1 MSFTN
6 GTTVGHYRIIDQL
19 GQGGMA
25 TVYRAY
31 DANLDRYVAIKV
43 LHQAFKEDPNFLAR
57 FKREAQIVARLR
69 HPHIVAVHGFD
80 EHDGQPYLVMEF
92 IAGETLKGRLNRQRL
107 TLQETA
113 RLMLDIGDA
122 LTYAHEQG
130 VLHRDIKPSNILVDA
145 QGIPYLTDFGLARM
159 VEAGESTLSQDMLL
173 GTPQYISPEQ
183 AQGIKNLSPA
193 TDIYSLGIVLYQLVV
208 GRVPFNADTPYA
220 IVHDHIYRPLPIPSQ
235 INPDVPTE
243 IEHVL
248 LKALAKDPADRYP
261 TASALV
267 RDFQAAVEAT
277 GSQAYTPSRVVN
289 ISVLPSPT
297 ATPIPSQVIPA
308 AAPPITTTGISSSA
322 AIRRARQRRQLWML
336 GGLGTFMFTCLV
348 GLFVGIVA
356 VSNPELR
363 PPPLVNGSPGEPGAG
378 PPPTQESRIP
388 TGITVVEARQ
398 LVNTQPDDP
407 LAHFALGLALLEN
420 GERLLAQAALNRG
433 VELAEDAPTQIADAA
448 RLADEIG
455 YSAEAAGLYAAALSY
470 DSDNADLRN
479 EAGAYLYHV
488 AVEAN
493 RLSLATLRRIAN
505 SHPDIAVLQAALAR
519 ALIAMQ
525 EMDEAG
531 QTLENTLSLDS
542 TLPEAHLVQGEW
554 YAASERLSDARREW
568 RAAMSADDAPAWV
581 VERADRLLHP

>member
-6 GTTVGHYRIIDQL
+6 GATVGHYRIIDQL

-113 RLMLDIGDA
+113 QLMLDVGDA

-130 VLHRDIKPSNILVDA
+130 VLHRDIKPSNILVDV

-183 AQGIKNLSPA
+183 AQGVKNLSPA

-235 INPDVPTE
+235 VNPDVPAE

-248 LKALAKDPADRYP
+248 LRALAKDPADRYP
-261 TASALV
+261 TASAMV
-267 RDFQAAVEAT
+267 ADFQAAVEAT
-277 GSQAYTPSRVVN
+277 GTQAYTPSRVVN
-289 ISVLPSPT
+289 IPASPSPT
-297 ATPIPSQVIPA
+297 VTPPPPQVIPA
-308 AAPPITTTGISSSA
+308 AAPPIPTLSAPSSA
-322 AIRRARQRRQLWML
+322 AMRRARRRQQLWML
-336 GGLGTFMFTCLV
+336 GGLGTFMFICLI
-348 GLFVGIVA
+348 GLFIGIVA

-363 PPPLVNGSPGEPGAG
+363 QPLPVNGLPEEPEMGL
-378 PPPTQESRIP
+378 PPMQESSIP
-388 TGITVVEARQ
+388 IGMTVAEARQ
-398 LVNTQPDDP
+398 RVN
-407 LAHFALGLALLEN
+407 E
-420 GERLLAQAALNRG
+420 
-433 VELAEDAPTQIADAA
+433 APTT
-448 RLADEIG
+448 R
-455 YSAEAAGLYAAALSY
+455 SP
-470 DSDNADLRN
+470 
-479 EAGAYLYHV
+479 
-488 AVEAN
+488 
-493 RLSLATLRRIAN
+493 TLRWDWLCWRTAN
-505 SHPDIAVLQAALAR
+505 AC
-519 ALIAMQ
+519 
-525 EMDEAG
+525 
-531 QTLENTLSLDS
+531 
-542 TLPEAHLVQGEW
+542 W
-554 YAASERLSDARREW
+554 RR
-568 RAAMSADDAPAWV
+568 P
-581 VERADRLLHP
+581 P